1 MKRVLQ
7 ITNAFTYFLLLLL
20 LLILNDDDDDD
31 DGIVITSNKAISID
45 NLKVII
51 HNINIT
57 YLDMI

>member
-7 ITNAFTYFLLLLL
+7 ITNPFTYFFLLLF
-20 LLILNDDDDDD
+20 LLILNDDD